1 MNSLFRNRFNA
12 HLIEMT
18 KYLKYVFN
26 DFFVIALMFI
36 FGGLL
41 YEYSIAIKHL
51 SIGMWWSQPL
61 VLIIL
66 FISLQLGGLANF
78 IKKADYVFLLPQEKQ
93 FYNYFN
99 SAMRYSH
106 LMASIIQIFI
116 WLILIP
122 LISKTFVNF
131 SRVYIIILLI
141 SLLINKYIILG
152 TSFIDMYNNFSN
164 KRNLIFKIIFP
175 IISLSIFI
183 WLSDILS
190 IALSL
195 IVLGYI
201 IVLKKKCVSLSIHW
215 NKVINNENS
224 RMHRIYQFFNMFTDV
239 PMLDGKVKRRK
250 YLDSFLKL
258 FKNDNVFSYLFIR
271 GIFRDK
277 EISGLYTRLSL
288 IGSLLILFINNKY
301 VVILLSMLFIY
312 LIVFQMIPYYFNFDE
327 NVFTYIYPI
336 SNKNKLSSFVNV
348 INKLMYLTIVLF
360 FIVSILSNGVY
371 TALVLLIID
380 FVELFLLTHVYINK
394 KINRAE
400 LKS

>member
-1 MNSLFRNRFNA
+1 MNNLFKHRFNA

-41 YEYSIAIKHL
+41 YEYSIAIKNL
-51 SIGMWWSQPL
+51 SAGTWWIQPL

-66 FISLQLGGLANF
+66 FISLQLGSLANF
-78 IKKADYVFLLPQEKQ
+78 VKKADYVFLLPQEKS
-93 FYNYFN
+93 FYNYFK
-99 SAMRYSH
+99 SAMKYSYV
-106 LMASIIQIFI
+106 MASIIQVFV

-122 LISKTFVNF
+122 LISKTFLNF
-131 SRVYIIILLI
+131 NRSYIILLLI

-152 TSFIDMYNNFSN
+152 TSFIDIYSNFSN
-164 KRNLIFKIIFP
+164 KRNLVFKIIFP

-183 WLSDILS
+183 WASDVLSVVF
-190 IALSL
+190 SL
-195 IVLGYI
+195 IVLGYTI
-201 IVLKKKCVSLSIHW
+201 LAMKKCTNLSVHW

-239 PMLDGKVKRRK
+239 PMLGGKVKRRK
-250 YLDSFLKL
+250 YLDSLLRL
-258 FKNDNVFSYLFIR
+258 FRNDNVFAYLFIR
-271 GIFRDK
+271 GMFRDK

-301 VVILLSMLFIY
+301 LVILLSMLFIY

-336 SNKNKLSSFVNV
+336 SNKNKLSSFVNI
-348 INKLMYLTIVLF
+348 INKLMYITIFLF
-360 FIVSILSNGVY
+360 FIVSIFSNDIY
-371 TALVLLIID
+371 TTLILLLID

-394 KINRAE
+394 KIKKAE